1 MKHHPIIFSVIFV
14 SLTIAFLG
22 FVFLAVVFLASDSKS
37 AVFSFGDIAVVK
49 IEGPIF
55 ESMDTLRELERYG
68 SNKSIKAIVI
78 RIDSPGGAVAPSQ
91 EIFEEV
97 KKLKKDKKV
106 VVSMGTV
113 AASGAYY
120 IASAADKIFASP
132 GTITGSIGVIMESF
146 GLQELARWALVESR
160 IIKSGEYKDAGSPF
174 REMTDKEKAYL
185 QDILNNMYHQFK
197 SAVSKQRGISM
208 EKMDEIAE
216 GKLYTGEMAV
226 KAGLIDGLGTLYDA
240 LDEAKKLAGLPK
252 DARIIW
258 PRDEKFPY
266 NIFSSAK
273 KWAGSIDNFTKK
285 YLYGLSFPVW
295 LYHLSLP
302 YPSSGGVGV
311 NN

>member
-1 MKHHPIIFSVIFV
+1 MKRHPILFSFIFV
-14 SLTIAFLG
+14 FFTVAFLG
-22 FVFLAVVFLASDSKS
+22 LIFLVVVFLSSGNRGAYLP
-37 AVFSFGDIAVVK
+37 FGDIAIVK

-55 ESMDTLRELERYG
+55 EAIDTLRELERYRK
-68 SNKSIKAIVI
+68 NRSIKAIVI

-97 KKLKKDKKV
+97 KKLKKNKKV

-146 GLQELARWALVESR
+146 GLHELVKWALVESR
-160 IIKSGEYKDAGSPF
+160 VIKSGEYKDVGSPF
-174 REMTDKEKAYL
+174 REMTSKEKAYL
-185 QDILNNMYHQFK
+185 QDILDNMYQQFK
-197 SAVSKQRGISM
+197 SAISKQRGISM

-226 KAGLIDGLGTLYDA
+226 KAGLIDELGTLYDA
-240 LDEAKKLAGLPK
+240 LDEAKKLAGLPE

-258 PRDEKFPY
+258 PRDERFPY
-266 NIFSSAK
+266 SIFFSTK
-273 KWAGSIDNFTKK
+273 KWIDSIENFARK
-285 YLYGLSFPVW
+285 YFYGLSFPMW

-302 YPSSGGVGV
+302 YPAGGVGV